1 MLRALELDDAAHL
14 ELAAYCRGKGIEF
27 ISSPFSVAAVRLLA
41 DEIGVARIKIPS
53 GEIDNPLL
61 PSGIERLL
69 EEAALQS
76 EQDELDREG
85 GRGEKEDA
93 VALMTIHASKGL
105 EFDAIFITGLEQ
117 GLLPSERISDTDR
130 DPEEE
135 RRLFYVALTRARKNV
150 FLSYANAR
158 MKYGSREYTVPS
170 EFLGDIDERLIE
182 HARPRGIE
190 KEHTIT

>member
-1 MLRALELDDAAHL
+1 MTTTLSTSEAVHFAIEASGLEAM
-14 ELAAYCRGKGIEF
+14 YKK
-27 ISSPFSVAAVRLLA
+27 
-41 DEIGVARIKIPS
+41 DEIEGPERLGNIRELVNLSTKY
-53 GEIDNPLL
+53 DNEMP